1 MKSSLKT
8 IIYFIAFLSYCY
20 AERLKLKQADV
31 LESKRIGFETV
42 KILEGNIEF
51 QKGNIELKCQNSI
64 YKEKKDIAY
73 LYDDVKMNKE
83 DINLTCDSI
92 TFFSKNNKL
101 ESTGSPVIQDTE
113 YRLTANKLIYF
124 TDLDSGIAVGNVE
137 LLQNNQSIKA
147 DKIEYR
153 KKSNAVSYLATGN
166 VKIIDS
172 LRTATCGLASYDASN
187 EKTILNLKPKIIN
200 EDRAINGDQII
211 LNYDNDVL
219 KRIFIPK
226 NANISSISEG
236 YGQAN
241 HDSSKTVLN
250 FDDRMNSKSLNGFF
264 INGNLDSLR
273 LVGMASTT
281 YHIFEDSLYKGKNI
295 TSGDTIIMR
304 FVEKDL
310 NDIIVSGGSQGEYVP
325 NPKTNDSKYP
335 LVYSADKIDYF
346 LKTENTKLIG
356 NANAHHENTE
366 LKAGFIKVNWP
377 TKILTAFPRQM
388 HDSTGQFIKPT
399 IVEKGKDPM
408 VGSEMTY
415 NLDTKKGKI
424 NYGRT
429 KADDGFYKGKEI
441 RNESNETIYIKN
453 SIFTTCDLD
462 TPHFHFESDKMKIIR
477 DDVVIAKPITLKISE
492 IPIFGI
498 PLAIFPHQGGR
509 RHSGWI
515 MPAYGESK
523 SRGQYIDGLGY
534 YWAPNDYWDSK
545 FTLSFGDRQGAVL
558 NVKNQYRLRYKY
570 NGNLFIR
577 NQQFLSGSKD
587 IISLKENRNS
597 NFMVRWN
604 HSQKLRNNQTFNAN
618 TTYSSNG
625 NYNRDYGLNLA
636 QRMDQKATSNVT
648 YSKRW
653 IKSKNSISIN
663 LYSNQDLL
671 VEKKVDSSS
680 NYYVS
685 PTHSGS
691 QLNISNR
698 TLPKI
703 SFRRGQS
710 SLFPTLANK
719 NRWYSN
725 IKWNYG
731 FNYTKKE
738 RKYYQSTYSDALGS
752 YNWERDENG
761 NPIDTLFQDAGWTH
775 TSSLNAPMK
784 LFKHINVNPNINF
797 KSNWVNRYFQ
807 KTWIDSTS
815 SFQNIEQTGF
825 KTRTTGSVSLNANTK
840 LYGLFAIP
848 FGPIKVIRH
857 VASPS
862 IGFSWSPDFSEPLF
876 GYDFGYFDDYQ
887 NPLNGEVVKHDKFA
901 GTMAGSTPSNEQKN
915 INFSI
920 NNIFQAKS
928 LVKEEVKKIDLFSL
942 RMSSSYNFSAEKYK
956 LSNLRSSLRSKI
968 FGKLNID
975 LSTTHD
981 FYGYDSQTGARVE
994 KFQKNRQG
1002 IISPRLTNARLSTGF
1017 RLNGKFKN
1025 DSEED
1030 LSSSTDS
1037 SGVENDLDGPGLEN
1051 PINSFKNS
1059 IKSGN
1064 IWSTN
1069 ISLSYSYSAYNPLNT
1084 NKTFWI
1090 NTSSNIN
1097 LSKNWKIAYRARFD
1111 MVKRDLVSHNIS
1123 VNRDLHCWELSLN
1136 WTPGGIGQGVYFRL
1150 NVKSPTLK
1158 DLKLEKKGGVYSS
1171 SPF

>member
-1 MKSSLKT
+1 M
-8 IIYFIAFLSYCY
+8 
-20 AERLKLKQADV
+20 
-31 LESKRIGFETV
+31 
-42 KILEGNIEF
+42 
-51 QKGNIELKCQNSI
+51 
-64 YKEKKDIAY
+64 
-73 LYDDVKMNKE
+73 
-83 DINLTCDSI
+83 
-92 TFFSKNNKL
+92 
-101 ESTGSPVIQDTE
+101 
-113 YRLTANKLIYF
+113 
-124 TDLDSGIAVGNVE
+124 
-137 LLQNNQSIKA
+137 
-147 DKIEYR
+147 
-153 KKSNAVSYLATGN
+153 
-166 VKIIDS
+166 
-172 LRTATCGLASYDASN
+172 
-187 EKTILNLKPKIIN
+187 
-200 EDRAINGDQII
+200 
-211 LNYDNDVL
+211 
-219 KRIFIPK
+219 
-226 NANISSISEG
+226 SEG

-377 TKILTAFPRQM
+377 TKILTAFPRQI

-731 FNYTKKE
+731 FNYAKKE
-738 RKYYQSTYSDALGS
+738 RKYYQSTYSDSLGS
-752 YNWERDENG
+752 YDWERDENG
-761 NPIDTLFQDAGWTH
+761 SPIDTLFQDAGWTH

-807 KTWIDSTS
+807 KTWIDSIS

-876 GYDFGYFDDYQ
+876 GYDFGYFDEYQ

-1037 SGVENDLDGPGLEN
+1037 SGIENDLDGPGLEN
-1051 PINSFKNS
+1051 PINRFKNS